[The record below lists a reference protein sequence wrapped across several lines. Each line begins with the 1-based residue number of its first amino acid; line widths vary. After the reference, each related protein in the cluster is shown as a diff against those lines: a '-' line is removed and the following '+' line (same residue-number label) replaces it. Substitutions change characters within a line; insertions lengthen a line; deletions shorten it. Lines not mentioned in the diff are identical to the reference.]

1 MTTRRVISPD
11 VAEPPPERWSNCL
24 VVDGIAYV
32 SGMTAR
38 GGDPAALG
46 KMDEYAQAKVIFGK
60 IKSLVEAAGGGI
72 SDVVKITIYLT
83 RIANNT
89 KVWEA
94 RREFFSGDFP
104 ASTLVEVSA
113 LAAPEILVEI
123 EAIAH
128 IGKGRR

>member
-1 MTTRRVISPD
+1 MTIRRVISPD
-11 VAEPPPERWSNCL
+11 VAEPPAERWSNCL
-24 VVDGIAYV
+24 VVDGVAYV

-38 GGDPAALG
+38 SADPEALG

-60 IKSLVEAAGGGI
+60 IKSLVEAAGGAM
-72 SDVVKITIYLT
+72 SDVVKITVFLT
-83 RIANNT
+83 KIANNT
-89 KVWEA
+89 KVWQA

-123 EAIAH
+123 EAVAH